1 MYELGHGRAD
11 DPRPMD
17 GCGAGV
23 MNEVQLWRDAAALL
37 NAHGDAAQ
45 AEALRRADAALD
57 SGDVDGFNR
66 WKRVA
71 RLIVEMQSQEPDGE
85 VH

>member
-1 MYELGHGRAD
+1 
-11 DPRPMD
+11 
-17 GCGAGV
+17 
-23 MNEVQLWRDAAALL
+23 MNEVQMWRAAAEILTE
-37 NAHGDAAQ
+37 HGEAAE

-57 SGDVDGFNR
+57 SGDVEGFNR

-71 RLIVEMQSQEPDGE
+71 RLILEMQSNTSGGD

>member
-1 MYELGHGRAD
+1 
-11 DPRPMD
+11 MD
-17 GCGAGV
+17 
-23 MNEVQLWRDAAALL
+23 VQLWRAAAELL
-37 NAHGDAAQ
+37 TAHGDV

-71 RLIVEMQSQEPDGE
+71 RLIVEMKNKTPDGD

>member
-1 MYELGHGRAD
+1 MTD
-11 DPRPMD
+11 
-17 GCGAGV
+17 
-23 MNEVQLWRDAAALL
+23 VQIWRAAADLM
-37 NAHGDAAQ
+37 NAHGEGAQ
-45 AEALRRADAALD
+45 DEAMRRADAALD

-71 RLIVEMQSQEPDGE
+71 RLVVEMQSKTPDGD

>member
-1 MYELGHGRAD
+1 
-11 DPRPMD
+11 MD
-17 GCGAGV
+17 
-23 MNEVQLWRDAAALL
+23 EVALWRAAVELL
-37 NAHGDAAQ
+37 NAHGEVAE
-45 AEALRRADAALD
+45 AEALRLADAALD

-71 RLIVEMQSQEPDGE
+71 RLIVEMQSKTPDGD

>member
-1 MYELGHGRAD
+1 
-11 DPRPMD
+11 
-17 GCGAGV
+17 
-23 MNEVQLWRDAAALL
+23 MNDVQLWRDAAALL
-37 NAHGDAAQ
+37 NEHGAVAE

-57 SGDVDGFNR
+57 GGDVAGFNR

>member
-1 MYELGHGRAD
+1 
-11 DPRPMD
+11 
-17 GCGAGV
+17 
-23 MNEVQLWRDAAALL
+23 MNEVQMWRAAAEILT
-37 NAHGDAAQ
+37 AHGDKAE

-57 SGDVDGFNR
+57 SGDVEGFNR

-71 RLIVEMQSQEPDGE
+71 RLILEMQSNTSGGD

>member
-1 MYELGHGRAD
+1 
-11 DPRPMD
+11 
-17 GCGAGV
+17 
-23 MNEVQLWRDAAALL
+23 MNEVQMWRAAAEIL
-37 NAHGDAAQ
+37 AEHGDKAE

-57 SGDVDGFNR
+57 GGDVEGFNR

-71 RLIVEMQSQEPDGE
+71 RLILEMQSGNPGGD